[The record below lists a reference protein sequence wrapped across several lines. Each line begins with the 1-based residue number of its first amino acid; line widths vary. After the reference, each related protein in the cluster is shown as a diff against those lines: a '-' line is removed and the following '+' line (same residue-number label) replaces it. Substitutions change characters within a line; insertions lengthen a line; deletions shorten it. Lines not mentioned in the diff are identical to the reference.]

1 MQAQAVGE
9 QAQAVEDRILR
20 TWTPLLLRTIL
31 SAAVA
36 VLIVGLIYTAI
47 KEPAF
52 YVNRYHEVR
61 AGTAKHSPENV
72 IQLVE
77 RSSQGDAHSILTL
90 GLFILTL
97 VPLGR
102 VAFTLL
108 LFIHERDVIYIVA
121 TAYVLTGLILGVF
134 LGRIG

>member
-1 MQAQAVGE
+1 MPT
-9 QAQAVEDRILR
+9 QAVEDRILR

-31 SAAVA
+31 MAAVT
-36 VLIVGLIYTAI
+36 VLTVGLIYTAI

-52 YVNRYHEVR
+52 YVARYQEVR
-61 AGTAKHSPENV
+61 AGTAKHSPEDLL
-72 IQLVE
+72 QLVE
-77 RSSQGDAHSILTL
+77 RSFHGDAHSILTF

-108 LFIHERDVIYIVA
+108 LFIHERDVVYITA
-121 TAYVLTGLILGVF
+121 TAYVLTALIVGVM